1 MTNLL
6 DMRNLV
12 AGYGYG
18 PDIIHD
24 FNLQIKKSE
33 VKCII
38 GPNGAGKSTVLKAI
52 TGVLKPR
59 SGAVEFEGKD
69 IAGKEAYQI
78 MRQGICYLPQERAI
92 FPNMTVAENL
102 KMGTYSLQDK
112 RLAEERIRHAIE
124 TFPVLGERLHQ
135 LSGTLSG
142 GQQQQLVYARAFA
155 IQPKLMLIDEPSL
168 GLAPALVEQTF
179 QHIANIASSGIAV
192 ILVEQN
198 AFRGLEAAD
207 YGVVMD
213 LGKLVF
219 EKPANEVLQDQRIR
233 ELYLG
238 KAAKQ

>member
-78 MRQGICYLPQERAI
+78 MRQGICFLPQERAI

>member
-78 MRQGICYLPQERAI
+78 MRQGICFLPQERAI

-112 RLAEERIRHAIE
+112 RLAEERIHHAIE

-142 GQQQQLVYARAFA
+142 GQQQLVYARAFA

>member
-24 FNLQIKKSE
+24 FNLRIKKSE

-78 MRQGICYLPQERAI
+78 MRQGICFLPQERAI

-112 RLAEERIRHAIE
+112 RLAEERIHHAIE

-213 LGKLVF
+213 LGKLVS

>member
-78 MRQGICYLPQERAI
+78 MRQGICFLPQERAI

-112 RLAEERIRHAIE
+112 NLAEERIREAIE

-238 KAAKQ
+238 KTAKQ

>member
-78 MRQGICYLPQERAI
+78 MRQGICFLPQERAI

-112 RLAEERIRHAIE
+112 RLAEERIHHAIE

-135 LSGTLSG
+135 LSRTLSG